1 MFGVACILLQFLIAT
16 SLVYPLSAMHF
27 CFRFFPKPSRDTYR
41 PPSTT
46 LACMFLL
53 FQFSSSPTERLVSY
67 YSLLDLEFRN
77 SQYIDAFAFYDLGF
91 IFATYSHAKLLP
103 ISNSARSYIHLFV
116 SLAPIQIETNNVQTG
131 LDFKFSQCSVLGS
144 NSGSLQSQALIASIN
159 NAHTNPTFFNNINS
173 VPTPN
178 SAP

>member
-91 IFATYSHAKLLP
+91 IFATYSHAKFLP

-116 SLAPIQIETNNVQTG
+116 SLGSDPNRDKQCTNWFGLLSMFCPRFEFEVAPI
-131 LDFKFSQCSVLGS
+131 SSV
-144 NSGSLQSQALIASIN
+144 NSEYKQR
-159 NAHTNPTFFNNINS
+159 
-173 VPTPN
+173 
-178 SAP
+178 